1 MMRVVSTRWTGL
13 GVVLSLVMVACGGSS
28 SPQDYFSDLGTHT
41 ASYNESIAELRAE
54 YGEDLGDELAALQ
67 DDTDFSD
74 TAAVDAYFVQSKEVA
89 IVKTADLFTDT
100 GASLRELL
108 DALKAL
114 EPPDG
119 LAASHADAVATGEAL
134 AASLPITIEALRSL
148 ESIEDLQETIE
159 RSPFTVA
166 AQRFAI
172 ACQNLEDA
180 ATGAGI
186 EVDLQC
192 PDGIDGAAQ

>member
-1 MMRVVSTRWTGL
+1 MMLGNEIRRISL
-13 GVVLSLVMVACGGSS
+13 GVVLALVIVACGGSA
-28 SPQDYFSDLGTHT
+28 SPQDYFSDLGSHT
-41 ASYNESIAELRAE
+41 SSYNESIAELRDG
-54 YGEDLGDELAALQ
+54 YGEALGDELAALQ
-67 DDTDFSD
+67 EGTDFSD
-74 TAAVDAYFVQSKEVA
+74 TAAVDAYFAQAKEVA

-100 GASLRELL
+100 GASLRDLL

-134 AASLPITIEALRSL
+134 AASLPITIEAVRSL
-148 ESIEDLQETIE
+148 VSIEDLQETIE